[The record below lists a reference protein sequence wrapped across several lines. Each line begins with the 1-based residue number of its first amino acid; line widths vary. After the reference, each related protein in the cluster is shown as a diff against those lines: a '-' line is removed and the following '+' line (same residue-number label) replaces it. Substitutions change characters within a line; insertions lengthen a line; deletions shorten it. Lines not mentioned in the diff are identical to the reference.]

1 MSGERA
7 YIRRMRYG
15 VQLAFLLFTVF
26 IGYRFHQFVLHF
38 EVPGSPYLSRPD
50 SVDAFL
56 PIGGLMS
63 VKYFLFTG
71 IVEPMHPAAFV
82 LFVSAIA
89 VSALAKK
96 GFCGWICPVG
106 TVSEYAWKAGRKVM
120 GRNLTMEKHVDM
132 ALRSLKYILL
142 AIFVF
147 LIVIAMTPSM
157 ILLFII
163 ADYYKVVDVRMLKFF
178 TEMSGMTL
186 VVLTALVALSLLYR
200 NFWCRYLCPYGA
212 LLGMFSWLSPF
223 KVRRNEDKC
232 THCRSCTRNC
242 PALIEVE
249 QQEVVKSPECF
260 GCLTCVSRCPSEGAL
275 DVYLNSRKNPM
286 ALRPYLYPLLMLAV
300 FYLVIGLGMA
310 TGNWH
315 SKLPYEE
322 YERIIPMLSAGQYS
336 HVAKPPPGPSP

>member
-7 YIRRMRYG
+7 YIRRLRYA

-26 IGYRFHQFVLHF
+26 IGYRFYQFVLHF
-38 EVPGSPYLSRPD
+38 EVPGSPYVPRPD
-50 SVDAFL
+50 SVDGFL

-63 VKYFLFTG
+63 LKYFLFTG
-71 IVEPMHPAAFV
+71 IIEPVHPAAFI

-106 TVSEYAWKAGRKVM
+106 TLSEYVWKAGRKVM
-120 GRNLTMEKHVDM
+120 RRNLTIEKHVDM

-142 AIFVF
+142 VIFFF
-147 LIVIAMTPSM
+147 LIVVAMTPSM
-157 ILLFII
+157 IVLFII

-178 TEMSGMTL
+178 TEMSGVTL
-186 VVLTALVALSLLYR
+186 GVLTALVALSFLYK

-223 KVRRNEDKC
+223 KVRRNDDRC
-232 THCRSCTRNC
+232 THCLSCTRNC

-249 QQEVVKSPECF
+249 QKEVVRSPECF

-275 DVYLNSRKNPM
+275 DVYLNSKRK
-286 ALRPYLYPLLMLAV
+286 LRPYLYPLLMLAV

-310 TGNWH
+310 TGNWR

-322 YERIIPMLSAGQYS
+322 YQRIIPMLSAGHYAAA
-336 HVAKPPPGPSP
+336 AKPPPGPGP